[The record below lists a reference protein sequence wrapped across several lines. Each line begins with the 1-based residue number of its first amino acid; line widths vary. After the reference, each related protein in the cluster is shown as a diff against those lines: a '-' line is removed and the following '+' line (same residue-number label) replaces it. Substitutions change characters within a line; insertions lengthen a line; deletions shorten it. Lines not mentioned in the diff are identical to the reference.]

1 MATTVRARFAHLTDL
16 HLGTIPCREYP
27 TAISVVRAAIEACNR
42 LELDFVVLTGDL
54 LDDTQRLDSDIE
66 LLRSLLDGLNC
77 PYFLGVGNHDMQGRD
92 IPARREVWRS
102 FFPDLA
108 RETGGLYYQH
118 DPVPG
123 LRLIM
128 LDTTETPET
137 DYLTWRGY
145 VSPEQADWFARALD
159 SLDGRVPLIGLHH
172 PPRPPLPFLR
182 LMRLMPP
189 DERRLLDCLD
199 RLPVTGFLL
208 AGHYHVSHARHVG
221 RATILTGP
229 SLVEHPHAFRVC
241 EIDESGLHVRWHA
254 LPGEPLPRR
263 VFSLGNRLRHRVI
276 ARLNRAHH
284 GSFPLSG
291 VSS

>member
-1 MATTVRARFAHLTDL
+1 MAATVRARFAHLTDL
-16 HLGTIPCREYP
+16 HLGTVPCREYP
-27 TAISVVRAAIEACNR
+27 TAIAVVRSAVAECNR
-42 LELDFVVLTGDL
+42 LGLDFVVLTGDL
-54 LDDTQRLDSDIE
+54 LDDTVHLERDLH
-66 LLRSLLDGLNC
+66 LLRELLDGLDC
-77 PYFLGVGNHDMQGRD
+77 PFYLGVGNHDMQGRD
-92 IPARREVWRS
+92 IPARRMLWRQV
-102 FFPDLA
+102 FPDLA
-108 RETGGLYYQH
+108 RERGLYYHH

-128 LDTTETPET
+128 LDTTETPEV
-137 DYLTWRGY
+137 DYLTWRGF
-145 VSPEQADWFARALD
+145 VSLEQADWFSRTLET
-159 SLDGRVPLIGLHH
+159 LDGRVPLVGLHH

-189 DERRLLDCLD
+189 DERRLLDCLEG
-199 RLPVTGFLL
+199 LTVEGFLL
-208 AGHYHVSHARHVG
+208 AGHYHVSHARRVG

-241 EIDESGLHVRWHA
+241 ELDERGLHVRWHA

-263 VFSLGNRLRHRVI
+263 VFTLGTRLRHRVI